1 MNNTTHTKT
10 FKGIVNVS
18 SIGEDP
24 YKKVSLFSVA
34 LNRHVM
40 TNMIQNVI
48 EVEAPSK
55 NEARLLINKIA
66 RSQQSEV
73 TLTKGFAN
81 WGDATLVITQIIE
94 K

>member
-1 MNNTTHTKT
+1 MNNNKT

-18 SIGEDP
+18 STGNFFN
-24 YKKVSLFSVA
+24 KVSLFNA
-34 LNRHVM
+34 ELNKFVM
-40 TNMIQNVI
+40 TNMVQNVI

-73 TLTKGFAN
+73 ALTSGLGS
-81 WGDATLVITQIIE
+81 WGEATVTIQRIF
-94 K
+94 